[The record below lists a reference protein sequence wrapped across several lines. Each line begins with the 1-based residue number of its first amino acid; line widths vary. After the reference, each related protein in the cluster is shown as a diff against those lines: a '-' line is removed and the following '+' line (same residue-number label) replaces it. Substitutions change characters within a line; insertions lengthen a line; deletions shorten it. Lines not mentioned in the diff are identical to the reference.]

1 LTIIDSRTSRVIVT
15 VLLFALG
22 FGFLYAARQSLIL
35 FLFAIF
41 FAYLMNPAV
50 ERLEK
55 LVRGR
60 GRAIAL
66 IYLLLLTSLVL
77 LVFFI
82 GPRVTRQAARLGEA
96 WPELTK
102 KVSSGQIAVD
112 IGRQRGWSA
121 ATQNRIQETLK
132 NHSEELL
139 ILAQRIGVRFAETA
153 KNVWVLF
160 LVPILAVFFLRDAG
174 TFNEVAISLVQSRSQ
189 REFLQDVLRDLNQM
203 LAQFIRAQLTLAG
216 LSLLAYTSVLGILR
230 VPYAMV
236 LGTAGGVLEFVP
248 IVGPL
253 VAGTAMVLVAVL
265 VGYSYWPLLLLFLLV
280 CRLAQDYVIAPRVMG
295 GSVQLHPLAALFGVL
310 AGGEIAGILGV
321 YLSIPV
327 MASLRIVWRRW
338 RIYAEKRKFGP
349 LNENFFPQELGRG
362 KTL

>member
-1 LTIIDSRTSRVIVT
+1 
-15 VLLFALG
+15 
-22 FGFLYAARQSLIL
+22 
-35 FLFAIF
+35 
-41 FAYLMNPAV
+41 
-50 ERLEK
+50 
-55 LVRGR
+55 
-60 GRAIAL
+60 
-66 IYLLLLTSLVL
+66 
-77 LVFFI
+77 
-82 GPRVTRQAARLGEA
+82 
-96 WPELTK
+96 
-102 KVSSGQIAVD
+102 
-112 IGRQRGWSA
+112 
-121 ATQNRIQETLK
+121 
-132 NHSEELL
+132 
-139 ILAQRIGVRFAETA
+139 
-153 KNVWVLF
+153 
-160 LVPILAVFFLRDAG
+160 VPILAVFFLRDAT
-174 TFNEVAISLVQSRSQ
+174 TFNEVVLSLVQSRSQ

-265 VGYSYWPLLLLFLLV
+265 VGYSYWPLLLLFLV
-280 CRLAQDYVIAPRVMG
+280 VWRLAQDYIIAPRVMG